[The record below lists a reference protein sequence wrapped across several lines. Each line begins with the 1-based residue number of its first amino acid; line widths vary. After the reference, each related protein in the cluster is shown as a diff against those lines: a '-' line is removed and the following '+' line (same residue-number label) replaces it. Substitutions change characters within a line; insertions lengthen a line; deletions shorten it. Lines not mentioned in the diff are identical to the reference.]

1 MRRSLKKMKTNED
14 WCDVIL
20 SKRSS
25 VENDK
30 SSLKPKIYNSH
41 SQGRSVS
48 RLLRKINSDILITAK
63 KPSIKME
70 RSLSQK
76 EERKSA
82 NIDKSPI
89 YSNSI
94 LTPINFPTK
103 SLIEDSFKRD

>member
-1 MRRSLKKMKTNED
+1 MKTNED

-30 SSLKPKIYNSH
+30 SSLQPKIQNSH

-48 RLLRKINSDILITAK
+48 RLRRKINSGDLFITAK
-63 KPSIKME
+63 MPSMKME

-76 EERKSA
+76 EDRKSA